1 MIVTLSNAPRDYAWG
16 SSTLIA
22 DLEGR
27 APSGRPE
34 AETWF
39 GDHPASPA
47 LVGAPGSPTLDAW
60 LTARGERPL
69 PYLLKL
75 LAAAAPLS
83 IQVHPSKAEAEA
95 GFAAEEASG
104 LARDDAARNY
114 RDDNHKP
121 EILVALSA
129 RFDALAGLRPVAASR
144 ALVEALGVPALADR
158 LAGDDDADV
167 LADVLAWVLG
177 EGDEVT
183 AAVGAALQSPDA
195 AARAAFA
202 AEPTASLEALTRVAA
217 MNPGD
222 PGVVVALLMNHV
234 SLGTGEA
241 VYLPAGILHAYLS
254 GLGVE
259 LMAASDNVL
268 RGGLTPKH
276 IDVAELLRIV
286 DTRPSAPP
294 LLAPVV
300 SGAVRRYAPAIPDF
314 ALTRVSLEG
323 GAVEVPISGPAIVLA
338 TAGTPSVAGGEAATC
353 IALVPGGAVFLT
365 ADESV
370 VRLSGVGEAF
380 VAEPGGNAG

>member
-1 MIVTLSNAPRDYAWG
+1 
-16 SSTLIA
+16 
-22 DLEGR
+22 
-27 APSGRPE
+27 
-34 AETWF
+34 
-39 GDHPASPA
+39 
-47 LVGAPGSPTLDAW
+47 
-60 LTARGERPL
+60 
-69 PYLLKL
+69 
-75 LAAAAPLS
+75 
-83 IQVHPSKAEAEA
+83 
-95 GFAAEEASG
+95 
-104 LARDDAARNY
+104 
-114 RDDNHKP
+114 
-121 EILVALSA
+121 
-129 RFDALAGLRPVAASR
+129 
-144 ALVEALGVPALADR
+144 
-158 LAGDDDADV
+158 
-167 LADVLAWVLG
+167 
-177 EGDEVT
+177 
-183 AAVGAALQSPDA
+183 
-195 AARAAFA
+195 
-202 AEPTASLEALTRVAA
+202 

-300 SGAVRRYAPAIPDF
+300 SGALRRYAPAIPDF

-338 TAGTPSVAGGEAATC
+338 TAGTPSVAGGEAATS